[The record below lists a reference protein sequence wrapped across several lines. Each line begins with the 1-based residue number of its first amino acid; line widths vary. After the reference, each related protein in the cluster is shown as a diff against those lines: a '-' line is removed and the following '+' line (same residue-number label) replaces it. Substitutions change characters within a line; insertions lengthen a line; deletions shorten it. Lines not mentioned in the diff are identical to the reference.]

1 MPEDRGGLRYRI
13 EVQDK
18 FTRTSQSF
26 RTEMKKNR
34 AEFARFRQSMSKSRG
49 DASKFAREVAA
60 MNKSLAAFGAARDKM
75 AARDSAAAR
84 DAAEVKKLR
93 AQYER
98 VTAIMAK
105 QRRLLAQT
113 RAEQRGVT
121 NEVKRTE
128 RAVRGTNTQ
137 RSRAVRQQRAVTAE
151 TQRTATAAN
160 RVAFTFRRL
169 FGILAAFQAARMGV
183 RGFVDLIKSSIDFN
197 KQIEDSRISI
207 AALIVAT
214 GEVKDE
220 QGKVVKGAKAFAA
233 AQQEAARQSALLR
246 QDALK
251 TTATYGELLKAFQA
265 GVGPGLEAGLNLDQ
279 IREVTIRVSQ
289 AAGALG
295 LAQNQLIEEIR
306 SLLRGTIQARTTI
319 VASVLGITNADVR
332 RAKEAGNL
340 FDFLSARLEG
350 FKLAAA
356 ETQNTVSGLTARLRD
371 AIAFAAGVAGVD
383 FFASL
388 KASLRDIFSTLVSIK
403 KDAKGVIQEIT
414 PRPETVKVL
423 RGLFDGLGKLMD
435 ATREGLKGLDV
446 KPLAEG
452 FADIAS
458 LITGADMKTAFE
470 AMVALA
476 EVVGTAIFAALESL
490 RDVARLVAP
499 LIGLVDVFSPLIAI
513 IVRFRVILWSVNL
526 ISLSIVRTLS
536 SLPAILMAGKAAA
549 DMQAAALT
557 RMKAIVPTIAI
568 GLGLAALAAQPLVQT
583 FLGINASMSDSILLL
598 GKGFADAL
606 DDAVAKTKILAI
618 RVKDALSAGGK
629 PGEDFLVDT
638 APRAAKRYAKA
649 FDSALNVNLRNVA
662 ALFGSGNAV
671 EKYFDRQA
679 KASYKSLTD
688 EMSKDYM
695 GPGLTD
701 SEQKILDIQEK
712 RKKAHLDL
720 GRLVQEVAERSKAAG
735 ADQEAST
742 ARLLALQKELNKFF
756 VKGVNRKEAMNEQD
770 RMALFLSHQKAYEV
784 RLELEAKRD
793 LLVAEREGL
802 RGNQLALKKNQ
813 AERANLR
820 ERLLVERAIY
830 TLKIQQQQKALE
842 TAAGTATEA
851 DERQKLKLLLYE
863 EKNALGG
870 IILDMDTLQLQAEKL
885 RQTMYGS
892 ITEGMAEGLK
902 DFAEQFGSAFQ
913 AGVNIAQSL
922 TSELASFISTS
933 IVDAFDP
940 TKEFDIVERFAQLM
954 QQIAQVILQQLIQL
968 AIAKAIIKAGL
979 GSAGSFAE
987 GGVIGLASGGEIPNR
1002 PAAPAIRPAG
1012 LHPTDKVPI
1021 WAAHGEFMQ
1030 RAAAVKKYGVD
1041 VMEKINSG
1049 LVDPTALKALAGV
1062 KSLGRVRHSS
1072 AGRRG
1077 YATGG
1082 EIVRDAETAVA
1093 QAPASPTAAG
1103 GPVPAFLIMDGQATD
1118 KMLNS
1123 NSASYMR
1130 WFRQNSK
1137 QLKGILGVSKQ

>member
-75 AARDSAAAR
+75 ASRDSAAAR

-105 QRRLLAQT
+105 QRRMLAQT
-113 RAEQRGVT
+113 RAEQKGITR
-121 NEVKRTE
+121 EAKKTE
-128 RAVRGTNTQ
+128 RAVRGVNTQ

-151 TQRTATAAN
+151 TQRTGTAAN

-371 AIAFAAGVAGVD
+371 AVAFAAGVAGVD
-383 FFASL
+383 FFSSL
-388 KASLRDIFSTLVSIK
+388 KASLRDIFSTLVNIK
-403 KDAKGVIQEIT
+403 KNAKGVIQEIT

-490 RDVARLVAP
+490 RDVSRLVAP

-536 SLPAILMAGKAAA
+536 TLPAILMAGKAAA

-557 RMKAIVPTIAI
+557 RMKASVPTIAI
-568 GLGLAALAAQPLVQT
+568 GLSLAALAAQPLVQT

-598 GKGFADAL
+598 GKGFADSIDGAISK
-606 DDAVAKTKILAI
+606 AKILALQI
-618 RVKDALSAGGK
+618 KDALTMGQSRN
-629 PGEDFLVDT
+629 EDFLTDTVWRGFRRGVKAWNAQVAADLSNAVATAFGDT
-638 APRAAKRYAKA
+638 ALSRQLSSAAKGWY
-649 FDSALNVNLRNVA
+649 
-662 ALFGSGNAV
+662 GSLV
-671 EKYFDRQA
+671 
-679 KASYKSLTD
+679 D
-688 EMSKDYM
+688 EMNEGRLVD
-695 GPGLTD
+695 PP
-701 SEQKILDIQEK
+701 SEVDQKILDIQEK
-712 RKKAHLDL
+712 RKKAQLDL

-735 ADQEAST
+735 VDQEATT
-742 ARLLALQKELNKFF
+742 ARLLALQKELSKFF
-756 VKGVNRKEAMNEQD
+756 FRGVNRKEAMNEQD

-784 RLELEAKRD
+784 RLELEARRD
-793 LLVAEREGL
+793 LLVAEQRGM
-802 RGNQLALKKNQ
+802 RGNQLALKQNQ
-813 AERANLR
+813 IERANLR
-820 ERLLVERAIY
+820 ERLLVEHAIY
-830 TLKIQQQQKALE
+830 ALKVKQQQEAVKTAIG
-842 TAAGTATEA
+842 TAAEG
-851 DERQKLKLLLYE
+851 DDRQKLALLLYE
-863 EKNALGG
+863 ERNALNG
-870 IILDMDTLQLQAEKL
+870 ITLSIDELQLQADKL

-892 ITEGMAEGLK
+892 ISGGMVEGLK
-902 DFAEQFGSAFQ
+902 NFAEQFGSAFQ
-913 AGVNIAQSL
+913 AGVEIAQSL

-954 QQIAQVILQQLIQL
+954 QQIAQVILQQLVQL
-968 AIAKAIIKAGL
+968 AIAKALIKAGI
-979 GSAGSFAE
+979 GGVGGFAE
-987 GGVIGLASGGEIPNR
+987 GGTVGLAAGGEVPNR
-1002 PAAPAIRPAG
+1002 PAAPAIRPSG

-1093 QAPASPTAAG
+1093 QAPASPTSG
-1103 GPVPAFLIMDGQATD
+1103 GPMPAFLIMDGQATD

-1137 QLKGILGVSKQ
+1137 QIKGILGVSKQ